1 MNKEQADE
9 EARKILQTSSEKVDD
24 IIKKAKEDGNWKMGL
39 DSNNSLFE
47 DLHRETKEK
56 LKVLASLIDEE

>member
-1 MNKEQADE
+1 MNKEQADK
-9 EARKILQTSSEKVDD
+9 EARKILQASNKKADD
-24 IIKKAKEDGNWKMGL
+24 IIKKAKEDGTWKMGL

-56 LKVLASLIDEE
+56 LKVLASMIDEE